1 MYFKIGSDGNMV
13 IIILYV
19 DDLLLVDDCK
29 HEVELIKHKLMEV
42 FEMTNLG
49 KVKLYIGIEQCI
61 FLVVQ
66 C

>member
-1 MYFKIGSDGNMV
+1 MV
-13 IIILYV
+13 IIVLYV

-61 FLVVQ
+61 FLVV
-66 C
+66 

>member
-13 IIILYV
+13 IIVLYV

-61 FLVVQ
+61 FLVV
-66 C
+66 